1 MGWIGS
7 AVLLVTLKRQ
17 PGFSFFSIVLGA
29 DYLSYLISI
38 ATYPP
43 TFFGYI
49 ISVLASVGYRFT
61 LVHHYG

>member
-29 DYLSYLISI
+29 DYLSYVKSIVAHARTFLPLNIS
-38 ATYPP
+38 AVD
-43 TFFGYI
+43 
-49 ISVLASVGYRFT
+49 SVHWLLGLT
-61 LVHHYG
+61 